1 VLTSVALAAAMAI
14 MVASFR
20 DSVDQWLYQLLP
32 ADLYLRAGQAQS
44 SGYLDETLQA
54 RISAINGVDRSN
66 FTRHDNLRLAAGK
79 APVALIARPI
89 AANGSDLPLVGP
101 VRLGEQRG
109 DLDFG
114 SDAGYLWLAAWPE
127 SQLAARRKVS

>member
-1 VLTSVALAAAMAI
+1 MAI

-79 APVALIARPI
+79 ASVALIARPI

-101 VRLGEQRG
+101 VRQGEPTG
-109 DLDFG
+109 DLDFR
-114 SDAGYLWLAAWPE
+114 SHARYLWLAAWPE
-127 SQLAARRKVS
+127 SKLAARRQS